1 MTTPSDPAQ
10 QGQGD
15 AAGEA
20 ESPSQDSPAAETS
33 AATEA
38 EQTTASPEEKAPSNR
53 LPARRPPEVWAGA
66 VFLTLAAV
74 PALFLGVLLAV
85 QPGRTGS
92 NLQDTLTGA
101 RASMDLGTLLALFRV
116 AGLLLLVLGAIYIVL
131 AWIATKPNRGA
142 RTIVTIMAAVEVAL
156 LVFAMVVSGTDPV
169 SLGLLLL
176 AVAGALLLYLPRSE
190 EFFGQSAP
198 AKAREPEPEP
208 ENATS

>member
-15 AAGEA
+15 AAGESEA
-20 ESPSQDSPAAETS
+20 QRQDSPAAESSTVE
-33 AATEA
+33 ATVA
-38 EQTTASPEEKAPSNR
+38 TEEKAPANR

-66 VFLTLAAV
+66 VFLTLAAA
-74 PALFLGVLLAV
+74 PALILGALLAV

-101 RASMDLGTLLALFRV
+101 RASMDLGTLLTLFRV
-116 AGLLLLVLGAIYIVL
+116 AGLLLLVLGVIYIVL

-156 LVFAMVVSGTDPV
+156 LVFAMVVSGADPV

-190 EFFGQSAP
+190 EFFGHSAP

-208 ENATS
+208 ETAAS